1 MSDEQREHG
10 PGEVPA
16 ASPTDQHPVPS
27 YAGAPRQDAA
37 SIAGEQRPPFA
48 TGEQRV
54 PFAPGQPSWSPWGT
68 PGPATAP
75 NPYLPPNGNGTA
87 LLEKPQKPR
96 GRTGIVVAAL
106 IAGLVGG
113 GAAGAGTYALLANDS
128 VPLLTQQAA
137 TSGGTVAPAS
147 GSIAAAAAKATP
159 STVDISVNL
168 GRGTGEGSGV
178 ILTADGNVLTNN
190 HVVAGAQGPI
200 TVTLADG
207 SEHQATVVGT
217 SPSYDLAVI
226 KIQGVSG
233 LTPAELGKSADLQ
246 VGQQV
251 VAIGSPQGLTG
262 TVTNGIISAFNR
274 TVAVQGEDG
283 SAVVYNGLQTDAP
296 INPGNSGGPLVNVDG
311 KVVGINTLILSQS
324 GGNEGL
330 GFAAPSNIVRNV
342 FDQIRKYGRVRRGEI
357 GVRAQTITS
366 LLAEGLHLPRETGVI
381 LSDVYPG
388 TPAEKSGLKPGD
400 IVISLDG
407 KPMENGRQMQV
418 NLYGRAVG
426 DTVQLEIERGTTVQP
441 VLVKVAEREDD
452 PTRFSP
458 LVAPGEPYIDRLGVL
473 GLTLDAKAAEMLPDL
488 RVTSGVVIAATSAA
502 TLSGAEGQLKSGDV
516 IHDVNSKPVT
526 SVEELRTAIARL
538 KAGDA
543 VAVGCMVDSCQR
555 CDQCRKGEEQLC
567 REGSTLTYS
576 APDRITKEMTYG
588 GYSKHLVA
596 RQEFVLRVPDGLD
609 LARAAPGLVFGRA
622 DPPQNIKD
630 RSRPSVPT
638 YTAGT

>member
-10 PGEVPA
+10 RDDAPA

-262 TVTNGIISAFNR
+262 TVTNGIVSAFNR

-283 SAVVYNGLQTDAP
+283 SSVVYNGLQTDAP
-296 INPGNSGGPLVNVDG
+296 INPGNSGGPLVNLDG
-311 KVVGINTLILSQS
+311 QVVGINSAIATASSTQGQ
-324 GGNEGL
+324 GGSIGL
-330 GFAAPSNIVRNV
+330 GFAIPI
-342 FDQIRKYGRVRRGEI
+342 DQATRVAQEI
-357 GVRAQTITS
+357 MQN
-366 LLAEGLHLPRETGVI
+366 
-381 LSDVYPG
+381 G
-388 TPAEKSGLKPGD
+388 TAT
-400 IVISLDG
+400 
-407 KPMENGRQMQV
+407 KPMLGVTGSVSPTSGASAGGNGAQIGGVQPGSPAQQAGLAAGDVVTKVGSAKVEDFADLIARIGSYAPGSQV
-418 NLYGRAVG
+418 AL
-426 DTVQLEIERGTTVQP
+426 TVQSGGATKTVQ
-441 VLVKVAEREDD
+441 V
-452 PTRFSP
+452 T
-458 LVAPGEPYIDRLGVL
+458 LGSQP
-473 GLTLDAKAAEMLPDL
+473 DKAATTD
-488 RVTSGVVIAATSAA
+488 SG
-502 TLSGAEGQLKSGDV
+502 
-516 IHDVNSKPVT
+516 
-526 SVEELRTAIARL
+526 
-538 KAGDA
+538 
-543 VAVGCMVDSCQR
+543 
-555 CDQCRKGEEQLC
+555 GESQN
-567 REGSTLTYS
+567 
-576 APDRITKEMTYG
+576 PFG
-588 GYSKHLVA
+588 G
-596 RQEFVLRVPDGLD
+596 RGGL
-609 LARAAPGLVFGRA
+609 FGGG
-622 DPPQNIKD
+622 N
-630 RSRPSVPT
+630 
-638 YTAGT
+638 